1 MNMKKLSFD
10 SLEKRW
16 MFTLVGFALGIFA
29 PIGWTFL
36 RLLFFS
42 DAERGFLDQ
51 AFGDIFRD
59 GQTLVLYLYMGLG
72 TAMVLGYVGSLIGK
86 FIIQMR
92 DRAEKLDR
100 LNFEI
105 AVQKEKFE
113 QRFQNLNQNLKNFH
127 SINTHLQKS
136 LDLKEILHLSAD
148 GLHEV
153 LGYDRVNVLMIDRDR
168 NCMEFVASKGVLG
181 DSPVGRTLPL
191 NEDSGALFKCVED
204 NRIFNIEDV
213 ARLPKEFHIQPPYS
227 DIEAL
232 RSKNFII
239 CPIAVRDEVVGLIG
253 VDNKLR
259 RQLLTDTD
267 VDTIRLFAVQVASAI
282 IKINLMEGVE
292 SLTGE
297 LEQSFSELLGF
308 RADHQRVEDNLRR
321 ASISNNESI
330 GGIANAA
337 GIIQS
342 SVDNTRSS
350 AGEISSTIEEVNR
363 NLDQLSDFMNST
375 IASMTQISSTIKS
388 VEENSQHSHD
398 MAETVL
404 RQAEDGVDA
413 VIDNLTGLQGISN
426 SVEETASVIEALA
439 AKSEEIG
446 HITEVITEITQKTNL
461 LALNAAIIAAQAG
474 EHGQAFGVVAEE
486 VRTLS
491 REAADSTNAIENI
504 ISEIQDFTRQ
514 SVSHVGQTRKLVVSG
529 VTLGESVE
537 NALKQISSSSER
549 AMVMTQEIR
558 KSTKE
563 VARAVES
570 VSHSVE
576 SLGDL
581 SGQVTRASRE
591 QSQGIQSI
599 VKSIEEIKRM
609 ADDMATATD
618 RQKSTSREIDEAVKS
633 VAEMAQRI
641 FDEMEARQQGS
652 RDVIERLEILKKESN
667 DY

>member
-1 MNMKKLSFD
+1 MKKISFD
-10 SLEKRW
+10 SLNKRW
-16 MFTLVGFALGIFA
+16 MFTLIGFALGVFA
-29 PIGWTFL
+29 PIGWTIL
-36 RLLFFS
+36 RLLLFS
-42 DAERGFLDQ
+42 DSEKGFLDQ
-51 AFGDIFRD
+51 AFGEIIRSNEAIA
-59 GQTLVLYLYMGLG
+59 LHLYMGVG
-72 TAMVLGYVGSLIGK
+72 TAFVLAYVGSMIGQ
-86 FIIQMR
+86 FILQMKE
-92 DRAEKLDR
+92 RAEKLDR

-113 QRFQNLNQNLKNFH
+113 QRFQSLNQNIKNFH

-148 GLHEV
+148 GLHEI
-153 LGYDRVNVLMIDRDR
+153 LGYDRVNVLMVNREANNI
-168 NCMEFVASKGVLG
+168 EFVASKGVVG
-181 DSPVGRTLPL
+181 DSVVGTTLPL
-191 NEDSGALFKCVED
+191 NEAAGSLFKCVDE
-204 NRIFNIEDV
+204 NRILNIEDV
-213 ARLPKEFHIQPPYS
+213 ARLPEEFHIQPPYNE
-227 DIEAL
+227 IEAL

-239 CPIAVRDEVVGLIG
+239 CPIAVRGEVIGLFG

-267 VDTIRLFAVQVASAI
+267 VDTIRLFAVQVSAAV

-292 SLTGE
+292 TLTTE

-308 RADHQRVEDNLRR
+308 REEHRQAEENLHR

-350 AGEISSTIEEVNR
+350 AGEISATIEEVNR
-363 NLDQLSDFMNST
+363 NLDQLSDFMNAT
-375 IASMTQISSTIKS
+375 IASMTEISSTIKS

-404 RQAEDGVDA
+404 KQSEDGVDA

-426 SVEETASVIEALA
+426 SVEETASVIESLA
-439 AKSEEIG
+439 SKSEEIG

-474 EHGQAFGVVAEE
+474 EHGLSFGVVAEE

-491 REAADSTNAIENI
+491 REAADSTNAIEGI

-514 SVSHVGQTRKLVVSG
+514 SVTHVNQTRSLVESG
-529 VTLGESVE
+529 VTLGETVE
-537 NALKQISSSSER
+537 NSLKQISQSSEK

-563 VARAVES
+563 VSRAVES

-581 SGQVTRASRE
+581 SGHVTNASRE
-591 QSQGIQSI
+591 QTMGIQSI
-599 VKSIEEIKRM
+599 VKSIEEIKM
-609 ADDMATATD
+609 LADDMAAATVG
-618 RQKSTSREIDEAVKS
+618 QKKTSREIDEAVGS
-633 VAEMAQRI
+633 VTEMAQRI
-641 FDEMEARQQGS
+641 FEEMEARQKGS
-652 RDVIERLEILKKESN
+652 RDVIEKLEVLKKESS

>member
-1 MNMKKLSFD
+1 MKKISFD
-10 SLEKRW
+10 SLDKRW
-16 MFTLVGFALGIFA
+16 MFTLIGFALGVFA
-29 PIGWTFL
+29 PIGWTIL

-42 DAERGFLDQ
+42 DSEKGFIDQ
-51 AFGDIFRD
+51 VFGEIVRSNEAI
-59 GQTLVLYLYMGLG
+59 VLHLYMGVG
-72 TAMVLGYVGSLIGK
+72 TAIVLAYVGSLIGQ
-86 FIIQMR
+86 FIIQMKE
-92 DRAEKLDR
+92 RAENLDR
-100 LNFEI
+100 LNFEM

-113 QRFQNLNQNLKNFH
+113 QRFKSLNQNIKNFH

-153 LGYDRVNVLMIDRDR
+153 LGYDRVNVLMVNRKES
-168 NCMEFVASKGVLG
+168 NLEFVASKGVVG
-181 DSPVGRTLPL
+181 DSAVGTVLPL
-191 NEDSGALFKCVED
+191 NEAAGALFKCVNE
-204 NRIFNIEDV
+204 NRILNIEDV
-213 ARLPKEFHIQPPYS
+213 ARMPEEFHIQPPYNE
-227 DIEAL
+227 IEAL

-239 CPIAVRDEVVGLIG
+239 CPITVRGEVVGLFG

-259 RQLLTDTD
+259 RQLLSDTD
-267 VDTIRLFAVQVASAI
+267 VDTIRLFAVQVSAAV

-292 SLTGE
+292 TLTTE

-308 RADHQRVEDNLRR
+308 REEHRQVEENLHR
-321 ASISNNESI
+321 ASVSNNESI

-350 AGEISSTIEEVNR
+350 AGEISATIEEVNR
-363 NLDQLSDFMNST
+363 NLDQLGDFMNST
-375 IASMTQISSTIKS
+375 IASMTEIASTIKS

-404 RQAEDGVDA
+404 SQSEDGVDA

-426 SVEETASVIEALA
+426 SVEETAAVIESLA
-439 AKSEEIG
+439 GKSEEIG

-474 EHGQAFGVVAEE
+474 EHGLSFGVVAEE

-491 REAADSTNAIENI
+491 REAADSTNAIEDI
-504 ISEIQDFTRQ
+504 ISEIQTFTRQ
-514 SVSHVGQTRKLVVSG
+514 SVSHVNQTRTLVESG
-529 VTLGESVE
+529 ITLGETVE
-537 NALKQISSSSER
+537 NSLKQISQSSEK

-563 VARAVES
+563 VSRAVES

-581 SGQVTRASRE
+581 SGHVTKASRE
-591 QSQGIQSI
+591 QTIGIQSI
-599 VKSIEEIKRM
+599 VKSIEEIKTL
-609 ADDMATATD
+609 ADDMASATVG
-618 RQKSTSREIDEAVKS
+618 QKKTSRDIDEAVAS
-633 VAEMAQRI
+633 VTEMAQRI
-641 FDEMEARQQGS
+641 FEEMEERQKGS
-652 RDVIERLEILKKESN
+652 RDVIERLEVLKKESG